1 MIINQGVDGS
11 SFNKSEYKYEEGE
24 DIFVIVVVELS
35 LLLKLLLLLLFTW
48 FEDEKLISL
57 NLLIDWTLGVDGID
71 STLLSL
77 NRERER

>member
-1 MIINQGVDGS
+1 
-11 SFNKSEYKYEEGE
+11 
-24 DIFVIVVVELS
+24 
-35 LLLKLLLLLLFTW
+35 LLLLLFTW